1 MSQIVSTDDCSRSAW
16 ERLLLSMSLP
26 DTNEQVFSVVSAL
39 KLEEESYCCYLH
51 NEAYHAQ
58 AENSCLEQERFDQRC
73 PTS

>member
-1 MSQIVSTDDCSRSAW
+1 
-16 ERLLLSMSLP
+16 MSLP

-73 PTS
+73 PTL